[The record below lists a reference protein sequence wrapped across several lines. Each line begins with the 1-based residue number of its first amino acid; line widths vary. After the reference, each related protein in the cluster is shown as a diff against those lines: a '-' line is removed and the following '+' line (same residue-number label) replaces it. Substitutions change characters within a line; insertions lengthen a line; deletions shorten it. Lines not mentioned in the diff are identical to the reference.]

1 MSHDTH
7 QTYAGQGPQSPT
19 PRAFR
24 NGLGTAA
31 LILGVIGAISGL
43 IPFLFVLAGIL
54 GLIALILGLSA
65 RGRVKR
71 GEASNK
77 GVATTGAVLG
87 LVALILSVVGAVITF
102 TAVSDAV
109 DEIDKSIQESAPK
122 KPSAGKGGA
131 AKGKGGLAAGDGS
144 VYDDKLKVT
153 VSGPTAYKP
162 SEFAAGHTEGNKAY
176 QVTVV
181 IENGGTKKF
190 DAALV
195 TLDAR
200 AGKDGVA
207 AEQIF
212 DEKVGTGFTGSIL
225 PGKKSTVVF
234 AFDAPADAKN
244 LTVEVSPGLEHE
256 AAQWELKL

>member
-7 QTYAGQGPQSPT
+7 QYAPQAPA
-19 PRAFR
+19 PRSLR

-31 LILGVIGAISGL
+31 LILGIIGTLSGL
-43 IPFLFVLAGIL
+43 IPFFFWLAGIL
-54 GLIALILGLSA
+54 GLIALILGLA
-65 RGRVKR
+65 GRGRVKR
-71 GEASNK
+71 GEAGNK
-77 GVATTGAVLG
+77 GVTTTGAVLG
-87 LVALILSVVGAVITF
+87 LVAMILSGVGAYITF

-109 DEIDKSIQESAPK
+109 KEIDKSIQETAPK
-122 KPSAGKGGA
+122 TPGADKSGKGGGA
-131 AKGKGGLAAGDGS
+131 AKGKGLAAGDSS

-153 VSGPTAYKP
+153 VSAPASFKP
-162 SEFAAGHTEGNKAY
+162 SEYAAGHTEGNKSY

-190 DAALV
+190 DSTLV
-195 TLDAR
+195 TVDAR

-212 DEKVGTGFTGSIL
+212 DDKVGTGFTGSIL
-225 PGKKSTVVF
+225 PGKKATVVYG
-234 AFDAPADAKN
+234 FDAPADAKN